1 MSKAKTQQIPLSYY
15 SASPRRKRI
24 KSFED
29 YLRSVGED
37 YEDEYGK
44 ELEESATERE
54 AALAG
59 YGTLGESLSRSG
71 LTSSGYSRYLDAQA
85 KRNAS
90 AREAM
95 ALSVK
100 DEAQLRAEADYS
112 SYLEKADKELATLR
126 DRVVERVVKEQL
138 TDLNKANI
146 YALEEGLDRDE
157 ALEVARSAVTSS
169 KEAIA
174 REILYKAISDG
185 LGTEQ
190 TEDYATEMGL
200 DREQI
205 KRLVKYVKDL
215 QGGKVYRAEEFIELI
230 EKGAST
236 SSGTHDRLANLLE
249 EYIKLKLE
257 ERNNSNEKN

>member
-1 MSKAKTQQIPLSYY
+1 MLI
-15 SASPRRKRI
+15 RI
-24 KSFED
+24 
-29 YLRSVGED
+29 
-37 YEDEYGK
+37 
-44 ELEESATERE
+44 
-54 AALAG
+54 
-59 YGTLGESLSRSG
+59 
-71 LTSSGYSRYLDAQA
+71 
-85 KRNAS
+85 
-90 AREAM
+90 
-95 ALSVK
+95 
-100 DEAQLRAEADYS
+100 
-112 SYLEKADKELATLR
+112 
-126 DRVVERVVKEQL
+126 
-138 TDLNKANI
+138 
-146 YALEEGLDRDE
+146 DRDE